1 MVIFHI
7 FANRSQLH
15 GCWKI
20 TNGDVFLTRE
30 TSIIEPTNLL
40 EKNLVHLLDTAF
52 NAFLVGMFTCIYTY
66 TNFIILMIWSP
77 SVAKFFENKTRK
89 FSKNSSQGEYSKKS
103 MEESLEKFLQK
114 HRHKVTKRHCHRIC
128 KWMCFRWGTKFF
140 TTFTFM
146 IYGLI
151 EVFYSSKF
159 LRFFIKIYLI
169 DSRFLSFVGLDQ
181 LLSVVITN
189 IHALKNIR

>member
-1 MVIFHI
+1 MHF
-7 FANRSQLH
+7 
-15 GCWKI
+15 
-20 TNGDVFLTRE
+20 
-30 TSIIEPTNLL
+30 LL
-40 EKNLVHLLDTAF
+40 ECLLAF
-52 NAFLVGMFTCIYTY
+52 THTLTLQYLWFEARRI
-66 TNFIILMIWSP
+66 
-77 SVAKFFENKTRK
+77 AKFFENKTRK
-89 FSKNSSQGEYSKKS
+89 FSKKFKSSRTFKKS